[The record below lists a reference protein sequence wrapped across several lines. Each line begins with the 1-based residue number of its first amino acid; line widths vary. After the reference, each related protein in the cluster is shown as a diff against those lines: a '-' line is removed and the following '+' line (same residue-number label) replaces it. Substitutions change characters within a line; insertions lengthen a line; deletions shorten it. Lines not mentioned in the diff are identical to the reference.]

1 MTHDIRRV
9 TIDWAGNIHE
19 VPMMFDKFGN
29 PTDEVALAS
38 TCVVVLGDTHIPSDA
53 DDVPIYTVH

>member
-1 MTHDIRRV
+1 MTHDIRRITV
-9 TIDWAGNIHE
+9 DPVGNIYE
-19 VPMMFDKFGN
+19 VPAMFDIFGN

-38 TCVVVLGDTHIPSDA
+38 TCVIVFGSTHVPHDA